1 MSERNDKDSEQQ
13 ALTVVRERIDAID
26 TRLIALISE
35 RAECAKEV
43 AEIKLA
49 TVNHSDEP
57 VVFYRPDREAQVLR
71 RIQELNP
78 GPLAGDDM
86 ARIFREIMSSCL
98 ALEQPLT
105 VAYLGPAGTYSQTA
119 SYKHFG
125 QSAVTEAQTSIP
137 VVFRRVEDRHCDFG
151 VVPVENSTEGMIG
164 QTLDAFLDS
173 PLQIIGEIDLPIV
186 HHLLGLEGTC
196 FDEIDCV
203 CGHEQALGQCRN
215 WLDSHLAQV
224 PRKAVTSNG
233 EAARLAAETPGMV
246 AIAGELA
253 ATTYGL
259 TPLVSAIQDQAS
271 NTTRFFVLAREGVPS
286 SGLDKTA
293 ILVASRNRPGAL
305 LNLLKPFSERGIS
318 LTRIDSRPSRS
329 EKWTYIFF
337 IEFEGH
343 REDAQVREILSDLE
357 EHSIMLKVLG
367 SYPKAPI

>member
-1 MSERNDKDSEQQ
+1 MSDYSDKDSEQA
-13 ALTVVRERIDAID
+13 ALAAVRDRIDAID
-26 TRLIALISE
+26 ARLVALISE

-49 TVNHSDEP
+49 AVQHSGESAK
-57 VVFYRPDREAQVLR
+57 FYRPDREAQVLR
-71 RIQELNP
+71 AIRESNP
-78 GPLAGDDM
+78 GPLAGDDL

-105 VAYLGPAGTYSQTA
+105 VAYLGPAGTYSQAA

-137 VVFRRVEDRHCDFG
+137 VVFRRVEDRHCDYG

-173 PLQIIGEIDLPIV
+173 PLQIVGEIDLPIV
-186 HHLLGLEGTC
+186 HHLLGPEGTQLSAV
-196 FDEIDCV
+196 DCV

-215 WLDSHLAQV
+215 WLDAHLAQV

-233 EAARLAAETPGMV
+233 EAARLAAETTGMV
-246 AIAGELA
+246 AIAGDLA
-253 ATTYGL
+253 AATYGL
-259 TPLVSAIQDQAS
+259 TTVVSAIQDQAN
-271 NTTRFFVLAREGVPS
+271 NTTRFFVLGKEGVPS

-305 LNLLKPFSERGIS
+305 LNLLKPFSDRGIS

-343 REDAQVREILSDLE
+343 QQDAQVREILSNLE